1 MWPKE
6 RLPPAQRPISG
17 HRSTVDRAAV
27 RVEADRRLQIKDW
40 EEGPSKSE
48 TRACRSQTSRE
59 EKENGINA
67 LFDNDIPF
75 RAEFHRNISDWHFSS
90 RNLN

>member
-1 MWPKE
+1 
-6 RLPPAQRPISG
+6 
-17 HRSTVDRAAV
+17 V

-48 TRACRSQTSRE
+48 TRASRSQTSRE

-75 RAEFHRNISDWHFSS
+75 RAEFHRNISDFVMVLDGIEIVKFRSAPNDRES
-90 RNLN
+90 EVIRPKL